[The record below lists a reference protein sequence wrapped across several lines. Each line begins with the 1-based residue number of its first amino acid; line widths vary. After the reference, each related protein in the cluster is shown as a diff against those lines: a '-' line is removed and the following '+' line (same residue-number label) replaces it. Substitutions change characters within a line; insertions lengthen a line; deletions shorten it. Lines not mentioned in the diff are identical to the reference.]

1 MLFSSAEAS
10 PAHAPGASAG
20 WRRPISTSVI
30 EEAVKRFVLCTVMS
44 MFIPWPDVSMSREWV
59 PVDSTAE
66 GVTSEPF

>member
-44 MFIPWPDVSMSREWV
+44 MFIPWPDVSMSRE
-59 PVDSTAE
+59 
-66 GVTSEPF
+66 